1 MHGNA
6 REGRDADGTWHVV
19 NVHIWPNFRIPSPD
33 CNDECI
39 YWDGGSKKIEAWKME
54 HLENVANLLTVT
66 QPRLPHLR
74 QTTAPSVNTTRSAGY
89 YAFVRLNWS
98 HPMISNL
105 LMTLSRKT
113 LMKAQEPRRGGY
125 IILIFYFGTVT
136 VMLIQ
141 QLEVTKLVRVR
152 VIWEVVVD

>member
-1 MHGNA
+1 MLLRSTYDRTLEFPPQTAMMNVFIGMVD
-6 REGRDADGTWHVV
+6 RRKLKRGRW
-19 NVHIWPNFRIPSPD
+19 NI
-33 CNDECI
+33 
-39 YWDGGSKKIEAWKME
+39 
-54 HLENVANLLTVT
+54 LENVANLLTVT
-66 QPRLPHLR
+66 QSRLPHLR

-105 LMTLSRKT
+105 LIRMTPSRKT

-152 VIWEVVVD
+152 VI